1 MSGCCV
7 AGVALDVDD
16 EFTGVVADVDEL
28 PDVFVR
34 DVMSRNIRDVM
45 SPNLGDSSRD
55 SAGDSWGDSI
65 SCNGYVKDDRDGGS
79 RLYCRS
85 PWTRESSVI
94 QSSKQEQ
101 VLILS
106 KKHCLPMEVVTIV
119 SVSKPFNM
127 LRNFLIICCT

>member
-1 MSGCCV
+1 LHGEDTYYKEFMRSLQSANPKWEGV

-85 PWTRESSVI
+85 DA
-94 QSSKQEQ
+94 
-101 VLILS
+101 
-106 KKHCLPMEVVTIV
+106 
-119 SVSKPFNM
+119 
-127 LRNFLIICCT
+127 